1 MVVIKGRRPANLD
14 IDDYDDENSDD
25 GAPSTVPSTTYS
37 DLTHSSSTLN
47 SSQNRTEHH
56 RVHPA
61 LARLTL
67 FHGVKFKGWDVSVM
81 NPTHYM
87 HSFSENK
94 LRTLARRTNRRKWA
108 IYNQSHMSRSY
119 PAGSRVDSSNYL
131 PILPW
136 SVGTQMVALNIQTAD
151 AALLLNDGRFR
162 QNGGCGYVLKPSGLI
177 DSQEGNG
184 ESASMKLSIRVLSGA
199 CLPKANE
206 ARTGDCINPYVKITV
221 YDVQNGVKETVTS
234 FQTNVVPANGFFPI
248 WNSDMFHY
256 HIENYEAAMV
266 QLSVFDK
273 KSTTSNDELIAS
285 SSVPVSCLRRGLRS
299 VQLYDNSNT
308 RSGAFD
314 FASLLVE
321 IKKDRREEVTNGYY
335 GTPQDFQILS
345 ALKETSK
352 SKPKLSRVTLDSMA
366 EI

>member
-37 DLTHSSSTLN
+37 DLQRTN
-47 SSQNRTEHH
+47 SSLNLSEDKTEQH

-61 LARLTL
+61 LARVTL
-67 FHGVKFKGWDVSVM
+67 FHGTKFKGWDVSVM
-81 NPTHYM
+81 NPTHFM

-136 SVGTQMVALNIQTAD
+136 SVGTQMVALNVQTAD

-184 ESASMKLSIRVLSGA
+184 GDGPMKLSIRVLSGS

-206 ARTGDCINPYVKITV
+206 ARTGDCINPYVKVAV
-221 YDVQNGVKETVTS
+221 YDVQNGIKETVTS
-234 FQTNVVPANGFFPI
+234 FQTNFVPVNGFFPI
-248 WNSDMFHY
+248 WNSEKFHFR
-256 HIENYEAAMV
+256 IENYESAMV
-266 QLSVFDK
+266 QLSVLDK
-273 KSTTSNDELIAS
+273 KSSTSNDELIAS
-285 SSVPVSCLRRGLRS
+285 SSIPISCLRRGLRS
-299 VQLYDNSNT
+299 VQLYDTSNT

-314 FASLLVE
+314 FASLLVD
-321 IKKDRREEVTNGYY
+321 IKKDRPEEVTNGYY
-335 GTPQDFQILS
+335 GTTKDYQILNS
-345 ALKETSK
+345 PKETARP
-352 SKPKLSRVTLDSMA
+352 KPDSLRTTSETMA